1 VSNRVFPGPVL
12 GIETSCDDTAA
23 GVVEEGRVLSS
34 VVSAHQEHI
43 PFDGVVPELASR
55 AHVRL
60 IGPVVGRALRE
71 AGLDWE
77 GVRGV
82 GATYAPGLLGSL
94 LVGLGY
100 AKGAAAA
107 RGLPFVGV
115 NHLESH
121 LLSVLIDH
129 PDIEPPL
136 VALLA
141 SGGHSEIVEAREWHR
156 YTILGSTR
164 DDAAGEAFDKTA
176 ILLGLGFPGGPALDR
191 LARGGD
197 PRAVL
202 LPRAWLEPG
211 SLDFSFSGLK
221 TAVRNFVR
229 DRGGSGALDEQ
240 LRADLAASFQEAVVE
255 VLAAKTIRGAERSG
269 VSTVV
274 LAGGVAANQSLRNR
288 LEEACARRGWRFA
301 VPALR
306 YCGDNGA
313 MVAFAGSMR
322 LAQGDRSPWTLAAIP
337 TLTESQFG
345 GAPAPAPG
353 RNEPGGGR

>member
-1 VSNRVFPGPVL
+1 MSRRFFPGPVL

-23 GVVEEGRVLSS
+23 AVVEDGRVLSN
-34 VVSAHQEHI
+34 VVSVHVDHI

-60 IGPVVGRALRE
+60 VGPVVARALLE
-71 AGLDWE
+71 AGLGWKD
-77 GVRGV
+77 VRAV
-82 GATYAPGLLGSL
+82 GATHAPGLLGSL
-94 LVGLGY
+94 LVGLSY

-129 PDIEPPL
+129 PEIEPPL

-176 ILLGLGFPGGPALDR
+176 ILLGLGFPGGPAIDR

-197 PRAVL
+197 PRAVP
-202 LPRAWLEPG
+202 LPRAWLGPG

-229 DRGGSGALDEQ
+229 DRGGSGALDERA
-240 LRADLAASFQEAVVE
+240 RADVAASFQEAVVE
-255 VLAAKTIRGAERSG
+255 VLAAKTLRAAERSG
-269 VSTVV
+269 VSTVL
-274 LAGGVAANQSLRNR
+274 LAGGVAANQALRDR
-288 LEEACARRGWRFA
+288 LQEACASRGWRFA

-322 LAQGDRSPWTLAAIP
+322 LARGDRSPWTLAAVP
-337 TLTESQFG
+337 TLLESRFG
-345 GAPAPAPG
+345 DGPDS
-353 RNEPGGGR
+353 NKK